1 MNRQDYI
8 NEIEDL
14 KATNKHL
21 LDTIGTLKQTLNS
34 VTASNKRNEDLIR
47 NLTAQIDVLQKM
59 IKDLQD

>member
-14 KATNKHL
+14 KATNKRL
-21 LDTIGTLKQTLNS
+21 LDMIGTLKQTLNS